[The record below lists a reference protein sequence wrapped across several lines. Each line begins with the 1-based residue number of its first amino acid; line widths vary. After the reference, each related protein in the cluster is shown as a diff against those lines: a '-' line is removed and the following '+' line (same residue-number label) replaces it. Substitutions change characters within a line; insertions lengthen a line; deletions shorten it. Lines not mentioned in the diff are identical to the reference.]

1 MKLHLPTKML
11 TALVAAMATCA
22 YAEDYT
28 LAEDTTLTPSG
39 MVDSSVSY
47 TSADSN
53 SKVDLT
59 ITGATTT
66 IYYLNSAGESAV
78 FDGLDTFSLS
88 NNNAETDESGLI
100 RGYKNSGGRI
110 SMSNNNSVVLDN
122 NDTVSTGSNMY
133 GGVLRSY
140 LSDININNNG
150 SVSIQGNNYTT
161 KATSNSNTYGGAVY
175 ITGACTYNMSNNGD
189 VTISGNSLT
198 SLATA
203 HGGAVDV
210 GQVSGHEVLS
220 WDANKSIT
228 ISGNTAEGKQ
238 ARGGALHAK
247 SLGTISN
254 TVGTV
259 SFSGNKAYSSAS
271 TAFGGAVSL
280 EGNGDIRFKDNNA
293 VEFNNNT
300 AQGMAY
306 TYNDPAAGGGAIHGI
321 NGTAFHFNGNKSV
334 TFSGNTAVNENGKVI
349 GGAIYA
355 TSAGSVVDISGNDSV
370 TFSSNGAKGAG
381 PAYTFGGAIY
391 SKGGVSIND
400 NKTVLFEKNYEKG
413 GDNYRLRSIYAA
425 DTSSYNPVKVNLNL
439 SSADGGT
446 FTVKDSIKVSGEL
459 SLNADYN
466 GKAQTGKF
474 VFSGTDT
481 EKHLNEIIAANTAEG
496 QAARTATADEI
507 EASRTYEVA
516 GAITLHNGTLCL
528 QDGVIIK
535 AASLEIAA
543 GANLELAVT
552 PSTDAYAVG
561 LAETATG
568 APIAATLHNDLVLQD
583 NSRLTLNGGALDM
596 QGNDVTI
603 GNGVVMH
610 IIMDSL
616 DNLEGS
622 TIALFLNAGNADAIT
637 LDNVNFIFTDDE
649 EWKSGD
655 ITYNNDGT
663 ITVSNTKVIPEPTT
677 ATLSLLALAALA
689 ARRRRR

>member
-1 MKLHLPTKML
+1 
-11 TALVAAMATCA
+11 MATCA

-39 MVDSSVSY
+39 TVKSSVSY

-66 IYYLNSAGESAV
+66 IYYLNKADDAV

-88 NNNAETDESGLI
+88 NNNAVTDESGLI
-100 RGYKNSGGRI
+100 RGWENSGGQI

-150 SVSIQGNNYTT
+150 SISIQGNNYTT
-161 KATSNSNTYGGAVY
+161 TATSNSNTYGGAVY

-220 WDANKSIT
+220 WDDNKSIT
-228 ISGNTAEGKQ
+228 ISGNTAEGNQ

-300 AQGMAY
+300 AQGKAY

-321 NGTAFHFNGNKSV
+321 SGTAFHFNGNKSV
-334 TFSGNTAVNENGKVI
+334 TFSGNTAVNETGKAI

-355 TSAGSVVDISGNDSV
+355 TSTGSVVDISGNDSV
-370 TFSSNGAKGAG
+370 TFSGNGAKGAG
-381 PAYTFGGAIY
+381 KDYTYGGAIY

-425 DTSSYNPVKVNLNL
+425 DTSSYVNLNL

-496 QAARTATADEI
+496 QTARTAKEAEI
-507 EASRTYEVA
+507 KDSRTYEVA

-535 AASLEIAA
+535 AASLEIAT

-568 APIAATLHNDLVLQD
+568 SPIAATLHNDLVLQD

-677 ATLSLLALAALA
+677 ATLSLLALAALV